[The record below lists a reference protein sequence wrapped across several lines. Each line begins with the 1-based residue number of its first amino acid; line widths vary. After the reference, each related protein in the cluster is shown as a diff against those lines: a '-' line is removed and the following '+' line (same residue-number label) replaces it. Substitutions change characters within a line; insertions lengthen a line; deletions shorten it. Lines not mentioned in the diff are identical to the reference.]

1 MFLFLHELQ
10 STGYAYDSTPFVIR
24 DNIPDVFSASEE
36 IDEELLI
43 WFSDNQIKLNTD
55 KWHLL
60 MNTLDQNFLK
70 IWNIDIKNYFTE
82 KLLDIAFDFKLK
94 LSNHVEDIWKKAAS
108 KLNALSRVI

>member
-94 LSNHVEDIWKKAAS
+94 LSNHVEDICKKAVS
-108 KLNALSRVI
+108 KLNALSRII

>member
-24 DNIPDVFSASEE
+24 DNIPDVISASEE

-70 IWNIDIKNYFTE
+70 IWNIDIKIT
-82 KLLDIAFDFKLK
+82 FDFKIK
-94 LSNHVEDIWKKAAS
+94 LSNHVEDICKKAAS
-108 KLNALSRVI
+108 KLNAPSRIV